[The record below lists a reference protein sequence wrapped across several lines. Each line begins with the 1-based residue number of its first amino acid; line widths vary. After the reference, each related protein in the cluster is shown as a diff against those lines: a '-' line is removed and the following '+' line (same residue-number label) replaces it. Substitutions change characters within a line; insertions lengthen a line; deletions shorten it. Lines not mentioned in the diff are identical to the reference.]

1 MTEVTWLT
9 ITFDRVVFLTITITI
24 TITFLT
30 ITFDRVVFLTI
41 TITITITFLTIAF
54 DRVVFLSPRKGEDHL
69 QERWKPITDMH
80 LGKV

>member
-24 TITFLT
+24 TFLT
-30 ITFDRVVFLTI
+30 ITFDRVL
-41 TITITITFLTIAF
+41 
-54 DRVVFLSPRKGEDHL
+54 FLSPRKAEDHL

>member
-1 MTEVTWLT
+1 MTKVTLLT
-9 ITFDRVVFLTITITI
+9 VTFDSVVFLTITITITI

-30 ITFDRVVFLTI
+30 ITFDRVL
-41 TITITITFLTIAF
+41 
-54 DRVVFLSPRKGEDHL
+54 FLSPRKAEDHL